1 MAYTMSI
8 IIKRAAAKRLIQ
20 PAVSLLFSMLSLT
33 RLYVKYILQN
43 NLDILLL
50 GKFKR
55 LYDKADKF
63 GAALN
68 YQNIDNLS

>member
-1 MAYTMSI
+1 
-8 IIKRAAAKRLIQ
+8 
-20 PAVSLLFSMLSLT
+20 MLSLT

-50 GKFKR
+50 GKVKR